1 MNNEQLTNNIKTVK
15 TIANLALKLVQKL
28 QTEPTLKITKINLPI
43 NTFINFVLNDIHM
56 AQLVDVFGKF
66 DNEPNTELIATI
78 SIEDKEWT
86 NDMAKIFIS
95 SEPFVFDC
103 AEVDPIDVDFNLSL
117 DFQNLKDIVPEIRE
131 LLRPAINDLFMNS
144 QDNKINRIGIATD
157 ETGFQFELHDELVE
171 TIQKKLFEVFNLL
184 NVNHDI
190 NADEL
195 NHELVKDLIARLERP
210 AEPHLDPNNF

>member
-43 NTFINFVLNDIHM
+43 NTFINFVLNDIHT

-184 NVNHDI
+184 DVNHDI

>member
-184 NVNHDI
+184 DVNHDI